1 MGAVQSIT
9 NYNDQSNHK
18 LNIKKNNPTI
28 DIQFNEN
35 FFLIGTKNFI
45 KKKIANPSALEK
57 YFRGENQEPK
67 LQWSSKTGR
76 EKQEKFYKTTLQSR
90 KVCKKKD
97 LFSSKDRSQPSKH
110 LAFLSL

>member
-1 MGAVQSIT
+1 MNNENFIDTKKSYPGIKDVCKWVQYNQSR

-57 YFRGENQEPK
+57 YFGGENQEPK
-67 LQWSSKTGR
+67 LQ
-76 EKQEKFYKTTLQSR
+76 
-90 KVCKKKD
+90 
-97 LFSSKDRSQPSKH
+97 
-110 LAFLSL
+110 

>member
-35 FFLIGTKNFI
+35 FFLIGN
-45 KKKIANPSALEK
+45 
-57 YFRGENQEPK
+57 
-67 LQWSSKTGR
+67 
-76 EKQEKFYKTTLQSR
+76 EKFY
-90 KVCKKKD
+90 
-97 LFSSKDRSQPSKH
+97 
-110 LAFLSL
+110 